1 VSQRI
6 KIAVRLRDGM
16 RCIDCDFTNEQ
27 HVERYGRQ
35 LDVHRT
41 TPGSPYSLDGC
52 VTVCRPCHRKRQLQL
67 LALGIKGRSDRII
80 RVPLPLVE
88 QLDRLAERHVSN
100 ATIEAIAAIRE
111 YLERK
116 DLWPPPPKGK
126 RSAP

>member
-1 VSQRI
+1 MATKKRPG
-6 KIAVRLRDGM
+6 K
-16 RCIDCDFTNEQ
+16 
-27 HVERYGRQ
+27 YKP
-35 LDVHRT
+35 HR
-41 TPGSPYSLDGC
+41 S
-52 VTVCRPCHRKRQLQL
+52 
-67 LALGIKGRSDRII
+67 I

-126 RSAP
+126 RPAP